1 MAKWLLLFF
10 VLVFGANGKRSPLYG
25 GTDGENFSDGQSQG
39 IVRVK
44 IWSGYIVDGIQVQSD
59 QGGEH
64 VWSDP
69 HGTSKGE
76 AKEVVLAY
84 PDEYIYKIS
93 GRTGPNPWTSNG
105 LSRLYLHVNNRR
117 TNAQTTFGPFGTHDY
132 SNQTT
137 FDSPEGT
144 VVGFFGYA
152 SSTTYFR
159 GIGVYFQDPCDC
171 PTPSPPP
178 SPPPQPLP
186 SPRRPCKGYQWSTT
200 GSSCC
205 CVERESKKHTCCQS
219 STRECPPLRYG
230 EALPPA
236 SPPTEE
242 LCPVLGLEDVI
253 RKYYE
258 LNMNLL

>member
-10 VLVFGANGKRSPLYG
+10 VLVFGANGKRSSLYG

-76 AKEVVLAY
+76 TKEVVLAY

-117 TNAQTTFGPFGTHDY
+117 TNAQTTFGPFGTYDY

-159 GIGVYFQDPCDC
+159 GIGVYFQDPCMGGSFVAACQIALETVD
-171 PTPSPPP
+171 PPGP
-178 SPPPQPLP
+178 AAVILVTHG
-186 SPRRPCKGYQWSTT
+186 RIV
-200 GSSCC
+200 SS
-205 CVERESKKHTCCQS
+205 VG
-219 STRECPPLRYG
+219 LRG
-230 EALPPA
+230 CNQKIL
-236 SPPTEE
+236 
-242 LCPVLGLEDVI
+242 
-253 RKYYE
+253 
-258 LNMNLL
+258 